1 MAGAD
6 EGSVF
11 ESRSPSGGNTTLGRL
26 ALSPERTGCATPPKS
41 SNRSSTITTTYCR
54 LTSMEPMMLWAVAAT
69 PLTIGLLW
77 EADEGRHSI
86 PDWLLTVPVAWLCLG
101 VALLHR

>member
-1 MAGAD
+1 
-6 EGSVF
+6 
-11 ESRSPSGGNTTLGRL
+11 
-26 ALSPERTGCATPPKS
+26 
-41 SNRSSTITTTYCR
+41 
-54 LTSMEPMMLWAVAAT
+54 MLWAVAAT

-86 PDWLLTVPVAWLCLG
+86 PDWLLTVPIAWLCLG